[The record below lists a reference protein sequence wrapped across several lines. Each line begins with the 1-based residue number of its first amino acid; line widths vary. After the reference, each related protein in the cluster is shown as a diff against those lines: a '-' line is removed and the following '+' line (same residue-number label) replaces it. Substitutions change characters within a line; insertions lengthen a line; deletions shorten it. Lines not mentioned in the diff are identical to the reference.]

1 MRGEGSGVREPK
13 QTMKCRRGA
22 SFPMTFNRLPQPV
35 GHTISPGK
43 LSRNSHRV
51 PIAHS
56 GEESWSTN
64 FYPNPVVQL
73 TRRFFLADEILYLAC
88 DQPQRRACALC
99 RAQHKDHARRKF
111 YDIHVRTPSDTTQ
124 RALEYIGGLYGPHE
138 FATLMLNKAA
148 PEQIDLDRAELEAL
162 LKRQLVALENVASGV
177 KRPRVTRDGDS
188 LLQAIARKH

>member
-1 MRGEGSGVREPK
+1 M
-13 QTMKCRRGA
+13 
-22 SFPMTFNRLPQPV
+22 
-35 GHTISPGK
+35 
-43 LSRNSHRV
+43 
-51 PIAHS
+51 
-56 GEESWSTN
+56 
-64 FYPNPVVQL
+64 
-73 TRRFFLADEILYLAC
+73 
-88 DQPQRRACALC
+88 
-99 RAQHKDHARRKF
+99 
-111 YDIHVRTPSDTTQ
+111 RTPSDTTQ